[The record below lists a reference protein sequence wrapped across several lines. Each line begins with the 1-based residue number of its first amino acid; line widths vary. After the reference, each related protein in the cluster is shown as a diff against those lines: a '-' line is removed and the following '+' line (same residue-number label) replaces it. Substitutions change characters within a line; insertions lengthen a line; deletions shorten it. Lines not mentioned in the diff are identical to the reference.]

1 LNFTLK
7 APKCS
12 YKFSITKPV
21 GFARMESSEYELFVD
36 GQKIDNTVIPMYTDE
51 KEHIVTLKFK

>member
-1 LNFTLK
+1 
-7 APKCS
+7 
-12 YKFSITKPV
+12 
-21 GFARMESSEYELFVD
+21 MESSEYELFVD